1 MLIVGGF
8 GMTGNPVHLLHA
20 LAETPTRELT
30 YVGNNVGEPGLG
42 GGRLLRNGQ
51 IKKVIGSYFTSN
63 TEVVQAAQSDEI
75 EVELLPQGTLA
86 EAIRA
91 GGAGIGGFFTPTG
104 AGTRLG
110 ELMETRLIDGREMVL
125 ASPIRGDVSPVRAWK
140 ADTAGNLQYR
150 MTESNF
156 NQVAATA
163 AKLVIAEVEDIV
175 PVGGLDPN
183 TVHTPGGF
191 VDYLVKAHV
200 RRQGLGSSGSVS
212 LSLKRVDDSQMNMAR
227 ALWLSSNLATS
238 SISGSEFPP
247 WSPIPSARTTESSC
261 LPRTACLALGPN
273 PSQAGRWTTLLM
285 PARSQ

>member
-1 MLIVGGF
+1 MKAVPHIPAAEAAALVNSGDVLIDGGF
-8 GMTGNPVHLLHA
+8 GATGNPVHLLHA
-20 LAETPTRELT
+20 LAETPTRELP
-30 YVGNNVGEPGLG
+30 YVGNNVAEPGLG

-125 ASPIRGDVSPVRAWK
+125 ASPIRGDVSLVRAWK

-156 NQVAATA
+156 NHVAATA

-183 TVHTPGGF
+183 TVHPPGCF

-212 LSLKRVDDSQMNMAR
+212 LSLKRVDDC
-227 ALWLSSNLATS
+227 
-238 SISGSEFPP
+238 E
-247 WSPIPSARTTESSC
+247 
-261 LPRTACLALGPN
+261 
-273 PSQAGRWTTLLM
+273 
-285 PARSQ
+285 